1 MGEVEFGLREVF
13 EAGRGR
19 GIVVGRKVTMVR
31 GDGNSRRE
39 REGNRG
45 EEDTHGSFPERE
57 TMEESRMRAG
67 RGGRGGEWQPSGE
80 IAGDGKVR

>member
-13 EAGRGR
+13 TAGRGK

-45 EEDTHGSFPERE
+45 EEETHGSLPERE

-67 RGGRGGEWQPSGE
+67 RGSLWVRWSVRGISREVGG
-80 IAGDGKVR
+80 A